1 MKNSILLA
9 TVAILLSTAVSAS
22 EIVRTGI
29 VLRSEPIYTTR
40 TESTPST
47 SCKTI
52 DVPIYGN
59 SNKTSNAGEGAFL
72 GMLLGGIGGKVIG
85 GNDKGAAAGA
95 ILGGIIGADKAQK
108 NTTRQ
113 IVGYNQEQRCTTVY
127 TNKKLRTLD
136 GYFTVVEVRELDYF
150 RYDFVSNTQYAQG
163 QELQTRIKLEVK

>member
-1 MKNSILLA
+1 
-9 TVAILLSTAVSAS
+9 
-22 EIVRTGI
+22 
-29 VLRSEPIYTTR
+29 
-40 TESTPST
+40 
-47 SCKTI
+47 
-52 DVPIYGN
+52 
-59 SNKTSNAGEGAFL
+59 
-72 GMLLGGIGGKVIG
+72 MLLGGIGGKVIG

-163 QELQTRIKLEVK
+163 QELKTRIKLEVK